1 MTSIWVMVMC
11 GGQLRMLMRSIS
23 YLLEVVG
30 IRTEDLSLNMRVF
43 VVILDHGCSLVAYY
57 VGKWY

>member
-1 MTSIWVMVMC
+1 
-11 GGQLRMLMRSIS
+11 MLMRSIS